1 MNTGEYRRILGID
14 FFSGSAKDA
23 VDRMEGGGL
32 LVVPAAPALKDL
44 ARNTGYREALEQSD
58 LCIADS
64 AFMVMLWNLME
75 HDSIQKLS
83 GLAYLRELLSR
94 DSFRDH
100 ADETFWVMATKRSAQ
115 KNLQWLREQ
124 GIHVPVENVYIAPV
138 YGRSVEDPKLLE
150 RIQEL
155 KPRHV
160 VMTIGGGTQERVGL
174 YLKQNLNY
182 LPAIHCIG
190 AAIAFL
196 SGDQVLIPEW
206 ADKAG
211 IGWLFRCVAA
221 PRRYV
226 PRYWEARKLVGLM
239 RRFRSR
245 MPILDARG

>member
-1 MNTGEYRRILGID
+1 
-14 FFSGSAKDA
+14 
-23 VDRMEGGGL
+23 
-32 LVVPAAPALKDL
+32 
-44 ARNTGYREALEQSD
+44 
-58 LCIADS
+58 
-64 AFMVMLWNLME
+64 
-75 HDSIQKLS
+75 
-83 GLAYLRELLSR
+83 
-94 DSFRDH
+94 
-100 ADETFWVMATKRSAQ
+100 
-115 KNLQWLREQ
+115 
-124 GIHVPVENVYIAPV
+124 
-138 YGRSVEDPKLLE
+138 VEDPKLLE